1 MIKSEVKTTCSY
13 CGVGCGIIVKKD
25 SKKFYIVIHTNIT
38 MVLSQSIPNL
48 FENAFSYPQ
57 LDTILMVEKFI
68 EENSAQYKKKA
79 LWQSLP
85 KKMRYQTFNVVINY
99 LIYSNK
105 VGIDY
110 SKKG

>member
-1 MIKSEVKTTCSY
+1 
-13 CGVGCGIIVKKD
+13 
-25 SKKFYIVIHTNIT
+25 

-105 VGIDY
+105 VGID
-110 SKKG
+110 SEGKVVWIGTTPGRFLKNSVAAK